1 MPDATIPTYDLLI
14 IGGGIN
20 GVGLARDAAGRGL
33 SVILCEQRDLGGAT
47 SSASSKLLHG
57 GLRYLEQ
64 RHFRLVREALAER
77 EVLLA
82 AAPHI
87 IAPLRFVL
95 PHDRALRP
103 AWQLRAGLLLYDNL
117 ARRRTLPGSEQVE
130 LPGNPLGAPLDR
142 RFKQGFV
149 YSDCWVDDARL
160 VILNA
165 LDARARGAQVRRN
178 LRCVDAIAG
187 PGRWNVV
194 LQDVES
200 GDARMVRAKVV
211 VNAAGPWAGSMA
223 REVLGLESRYKARL
237 VKGSHIVMRRLYEG
251 EHAYI
256 LQNADRRVVFV
267 LPFERDFTL
276 IGTTDVPFDGDP
288 ARVEIDAGEIDY
300 LCAAVNHSFARQI
313 SPADVVWDFAGV
325 RPLYDDGSDSASDVT
340 RDYLLERHAGD
351 APALTIWG
359 GKLTGYRLLAERV
372 LSELKTDL
380 PEFGPAWTAAAPL
393 PGGDLFPVGIA
404 AFIRRATRLWPFL
417 PSEVVEG
424 YVHRY
429 GMRMHQ
435 LLGNISALP
444 GLGRELT
451 PGLYEREAE
460 FLLRHEWA
468 LTADDILWRRTKLGL
483 HASGDEVEAL
493 DAWIAFRRGEGHASP
508 SS

>member
-1 MPDATIPTYDLLI
+1 MPNEPIPTYDLLI

-33 SVILCEQRDLGGAT
+33 SVILCEQGDLGGAT

-87 IAPLRFVL
+87 ITPLRFVL
-95 PHDRALRP
+95 PHDRQLRP

-130 LPGNPLGAPLDR
+130 LSASPLGAPLDR
-142 RFKQGFV
+142 RFAKGFV

-165 LDARARGAQVRRN
+165 LDAKARGADIRRGV
-178 LRCVDAIAG
+178 RCVEAIAG
-187 PGRWNVV
+187 PGRWNAV

-200 GDARMVRAKVV
+200 GDARIVRARMI
-211 VNAAGPWAGSMA
+211 VNAAGPWAGPVLDD
-223 REVLGLESRYKARL
+223 VLGLESRYSARL
-237 VKGSHIVMRRLYEG
+237 VKGSHIVTRRLYEG
-251 EHAYI
+251 EQAYI

-276 IGTTDVPFDGDP
+276 IGTTDVPYEGDP
-288 ARVEIDAGEIDY
+288 ASAEIDAAEIAY
-300 LCAAVNHSFARQI
+300 LCAAVNVSFARTI
-313 SPADVVWDFAGV
+313 SPADVVWSFSGV
-325 RPLYDDGSDSASDVT
+325 RPLYDDGSASASDVT
-340 RDYLLERHAGD
+340 RDYVLERHAGD

-359 GKLTGYRLLAERV
+359 GKLTGYRVLAERV
-372 LSELKTDL
+372 LDELRQ
-380 PEFGPAWTAAAPL
+380 EFPTLGPAWTSGVAL
-393 PGGDLFPVGIA
+393 PGGELFPPGIA
-404 AFIRRATRLWPFL
+404 RFIERAGKLWPFL
-417 PSEVVEG
+417 PPQVAAG
-424 YVHRY
+424 YAHRY

-435 LLGNISALP
+435 LLGNISTLD
-444 GLGRELT
+444 GLGAELT

-460 FLLRHEWA
+460 FLVRNEWA
-468 LTADDILWRRTKLGL
+468 RSAGDILRRRTKHGL
-483 HASGDEVEAL
+483 Y
-493 DAWIAFRRGEGHASP
+493 ASP
-508 SS
+508 EDVQTLQTWLDMRANSATTG